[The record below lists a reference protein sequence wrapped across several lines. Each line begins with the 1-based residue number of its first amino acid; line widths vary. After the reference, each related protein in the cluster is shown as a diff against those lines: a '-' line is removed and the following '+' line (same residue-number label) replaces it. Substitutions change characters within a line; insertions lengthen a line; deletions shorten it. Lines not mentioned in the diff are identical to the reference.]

1 MITPRNQEALSIC
14 GLIDS
19 LQAVP
24 SLYDQITRF
33 ARGGGAESN
42 RSLVRSK
49 SDDGSLRTIGGQAPI
64 AFGIDL
70 RGERVFPLLTSNRNV
85 SEEFPFVML
94 YRQIVDGKRAHC
106 TIRMM
111 TSCRTKR
118 GVPPVIGMAKMD
130 DSVSGSE
137 D

>member
-1 MITPRNQEALSIC
+1 MARCEPSGDRPELHSGSIC
-14 GLIDS
+14 G
-19 LQAVP
+19 
-24 SLYDQITRF
+24 
-33 ARGGGAESN
+33 
-42 RSLVRSK
+42 
-49 SDDGSLRTIGGQAPI
+49 GSV
-64 AFGIDL
+64 
-70 RGERVFPLLTSNRNV
+70 VFPLLTSNRNV